1 MSKKRIYLSPPN
13 VGESEINEVDKVL
26 NSGWV
31 APVGKAI
38 KDFEKDLGV
47 YFPDKK
53 VLALNS
59 GTSALH
65 LALIL
70 AGIEDGDQVVV
81 SSFTFAACANVILYE
96 RAVPVFLDSETQTW
110 NLDPDLLEDY
120 LAHADPLP
128 KAIIVTH
135 LYGMP
140 AQIERI
146 VSIVAKY
153 KVAVVED
160 AAEAVGSHVNG
171 MNVGD
176 FGDYGILS
184 FNGNKIITTSTGG
197 ALVCRKEDKA
207 RGLHLATQANSG
219 KFGYDHKEA
228 GYNYRMSNVLAGIG
242 VGQLKK
248 LPEFLEKKRSIFE
261 KYKNALSGDFVFLN
275 EPENHF
281 SNRWLTTGILR
292 RGEVESLIAFLDKR
306 NIETRRLWKPLHL
319 HEAYNSAPFHGSGVA
334 ERLYENGICLP
345 SGTGMTDEEQSY
357 VIDQVLDWLSRQ
369 KAS

>member
-1 MSKKRIYLSPPN
+1 MNKKRIYLSPPN
-13 VGESEINEVDKVL
+13 VGEFERSEVAEVL

-31 APVGKAI
+31 APAGEAI
-38 KDFEKDLGV
+38 GDFERSLEAH
-47 YFPDKK
+47 FPDKK

-70 AGIEDGDQVVV
+70 AGVEDGDQVVV

-96 RAVPVFLDSETQTW
+96 RAVPIFMDSESKTW
-110 NLDPDLLEDY
+110 NLDPELLQDY
-120 LAHADPLP
+120 LANTDILP

-146 VSIVAKY
+146 VSIATKY
-153 KVAVVED
+153 KVAVIED
-160 AAEAVGSHVNG
+160 AAEAVGTQVNG
-171 MNVGD
+171 QQVGG

-184 FNGNKIITTSTGG
+184 FNGNKIITTSAGG
-197 ALVCRKEDKA
+197 ALVCNDEDRT

-219 KFGYDHKEA
+219 NFGYDHKEA

-242 VGQLKK
+242 VGQLRR
-248 LPEFLEKKRSIFE
+248 LQEFVEKKRSIFE
-261 KYKNALSGDFVFLN
+261 KYMNALSDDFVFLE

-281 SNRWLTTGILR
+281 SNRWLSTGILR
-292 RGEVESLIAFLDKR
+292 VGEVENLIAFLDKK

-319 HEAYNSAPFHGSGVA
+319 HEAYKSAPFCGSGVA
-334 ERLYENGICLP
+334 ERLYKNGICLP
-345 SGTGMTDEEQSY
+345 SGTGLTDGEQSY
-357 VIDQVLDWLSRQ
+357 VIDQILEWLSRQ